1 MGMTKSEKET
11 RKAADTLESAANQLA
26 DAAALIGLGRP
37 SSAAHRFEAAEVM
50 ALEALTVIRQH
61 RRDIAHLQRG
71 LDRMFAR

>member
-11 RKAADTLESAANQLA
+11 RKAADTLE
-26 DAAALIGLGRP
+26 
-37 SSAAHRFEAAEVM
+37 SAAHRFEAAEVM